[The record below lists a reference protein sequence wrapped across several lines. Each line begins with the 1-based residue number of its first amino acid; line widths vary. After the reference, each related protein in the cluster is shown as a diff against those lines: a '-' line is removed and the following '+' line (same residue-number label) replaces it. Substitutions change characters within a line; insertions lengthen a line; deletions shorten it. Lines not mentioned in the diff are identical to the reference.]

1 MGVLS
6 FHFVG
11 SHAVM
16 QMQEASCSQQN
27 VMGVLNKKM
36 IVAL

>member
-1 MGVLS
+1 MGILS

-16 QMQEASCSQQN
+16 QMQACSQQN